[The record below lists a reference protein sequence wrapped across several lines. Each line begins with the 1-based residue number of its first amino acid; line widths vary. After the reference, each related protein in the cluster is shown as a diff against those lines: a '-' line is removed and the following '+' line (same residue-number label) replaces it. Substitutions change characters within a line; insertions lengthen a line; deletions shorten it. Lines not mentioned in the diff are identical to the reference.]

1 MREINRFIGQ
11 FEYLELYSYC
21 SLHIPFFAFLLILCS
36 GCARRVCTWS
46 QSQAQGRLHQPLQVP
61 THPHRERDQCYQVLD
76 HLQGQCQAQS
86 IKYFKISKVQFQ
98 VQISM

>member
-21 SLHIPFFAFLLILCS
+21 SLHIPFFAFFINSVPGVL
-36 GCARRVCTWS
+36 GV
-46 QSQAQGRLHQPLQVP
+46 AQGRLHQPLQVP

-98 VQISM
+98 VQITVACE